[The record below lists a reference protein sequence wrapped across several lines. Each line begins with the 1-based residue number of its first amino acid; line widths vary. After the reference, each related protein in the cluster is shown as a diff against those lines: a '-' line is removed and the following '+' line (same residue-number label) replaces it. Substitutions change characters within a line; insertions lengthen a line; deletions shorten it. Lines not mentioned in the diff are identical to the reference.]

1 MDVQQQKAVITVTG
15 LDKKGTIAAV
25 TTMLAEQNVNVL
37 DISQTILDK
46 YFNMIMLVDITECYV
61 SLQELVDKCEE
72 VGKQISMDVK
82 CQHENI
88 FKYMH
93 EI

>member
-1 MDVQQQKAVITVTG
+1 MSAQQQKAVITVSG
-15 LDKKGTIAAV
+15 LDKKGIIAAI
-25 TTMLAEQNVNVL
+25 TTMLAEKNVNVL

-46 YFNMIMLVDITECYV
+46 YFNMIMIVDISDCNI
-61 SLQELVDKCEE
+61 SLQELVDECTK
-72 VGKQISMDVK
+72 VGKQINMDVR